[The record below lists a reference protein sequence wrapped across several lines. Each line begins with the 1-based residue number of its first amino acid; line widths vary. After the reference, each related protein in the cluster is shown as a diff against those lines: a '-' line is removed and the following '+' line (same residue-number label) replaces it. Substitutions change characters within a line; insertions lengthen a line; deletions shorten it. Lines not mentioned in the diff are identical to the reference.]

1 MTLVQALLRL
11 GLDVPSP
18 AELIGDGLGE
28 RVPGKPF
35 LNKFSRVGSYGRL
48 KALSVFGVIA
58 ATLLHGA
65 ALDAVYAR
73 ITERQRRAR
82 SWSGHA
88 GVERETA
95 SWVRWYNA
103 TRIHHSIGRMSPIE
117 FEEQY
122 RLTTRPPGRGC
133 LNPASQGD
141 LSRSEF
147 NAALRTPATRNTQTH
162 NQEEQHV

>member
-1 MTLVQALLRL
+1 MVALGMTLVQALLGL

-18 AELIGDGLGE
+18 AELIGDRLGE

-58 ATLLHGA
+58 AATLLPGA
-65 ALDAVYAR
+65 ALAAVYAR

-95 SWVRWYNA
+95 SWVHRYNA
-103 TRIHHSIGRMSPIE
+103 TRIHH
-117 FEEQY
+117 
-122 RLTTRPPGRGC
+122 
-133 LNPASQGD
+133 
-141 LSRSEF
+141 
-147 NAALRTPATRNTQTH
+147 
-162 NQEEQHV
+162 